1 MKKHV
6 PGTVSDYRKR
16 YNYDLMFFC
25 ELQGVAYGTVL
36 EQAEFFQEKMQHY
49 LNGDLIEL
57 KLNAI
62 DNVLEEE
69 KERNNRFQ
77 NLIARGGLIFTI
89 IFALP
94 AIQESLEIIR
104 IALSVVKIEI
114 YSLLLE
120 PIGVLLW
127 LILCL
132 VVLFMFRKRRD
143 ISRD

>member
-25 ELQGVAYGTVL
+25 ELQGAAYGTVL